1 MKTITVFTSNQPR
14 HVSLIKELSKVCD
27 KVFAIIESNT
37 VHPGKVNGF
46 FKKSDIMQNYFKEV
60 IKSENKFFGDIS
72 FLPENVVPLII
83 KMGDLNKLDFTV
95 FNKSLESDLFIV
107 FGSSFIKG
115 ELIDFLINKNAIN
128 IHMGVSPFYR
138 GSSCNFWAMKN
149 MDYDYVGSTI
159 HMLSKGLD
167 SGDMLFHA
175 FPSFELN
182 PFDYTM
188 KAVKAAHLGLI
199 NHIKNNTLRDL
210 TKVKQNKDLE
220 ISYTRHAQ
228 FSDEEAASFLNKEI
242 SMDLFKNTVDKR
254 NLSKFLNP
262 NY

>member
-1 MKTITVFTSNQPR
+1 
-14 HVSLIKELSKVCD
+14 
-27 KVFAIIESNT
+27 
-37 VHPGKVNGF
+37 
-46 FKKSDIMQNYFKEV
+46 
-60 IKSENKFFGDIS
+60 
-72 FLPENVVPLII
+72 
-83 KMGDLNKLDFTV
+83 
-95 FNKSLESDLFIV
+95 
-107 FGSSFIKG
+107 
-115 ELIDFLINKNAIN
+115 
-128 IHMGVSPFYR
+128 MGVSPQYR

-199 NHIKNNTLRDL
+199 NHIKNNTVRDL
-210 TKVKQNKDLE
+210 TKVKQNKIWKFHTLDTH
-220 ISYTRHAQ
+220 SSAMVQ
-228 FSDEEAASFLNKEI
+228 FLNKEI

-262 NY
+262 YVH